1 MVKNIKPFFLV
12 TLREGNCKHHVLNPG
27 FFMIKSLPNLYSF
40 LRLPEKIVSCIT
52 VNISNYYSPKLKPK
66 KKYGDFQ
73 RDDLGN
79 IKYRELLVPD
89 FILKSR
95 QQYIIRLLNQV
106 HLPHYMYGSIGGKN
120 NIQNAQQ
127 HLNKKYFLTIDLQNF
142 FTNINH
148 HQVYKMYCRLGFSS
162 SVSRILTQLTTYR
175 ASLPQGAP
183 SSPVIANLVF
193 LNTADRL
200 NTLAKSNNITFT
212 TFLDDLTFS
221 SNYDFKDIIPQIISL
236 ISYDSFYVAYEKIH
250 YRKDYCEITG
260 LFVKGGVLELPYV
273 MQNKVGLNHC
283 LRAYENQ
290 VQQYNL
296 LQLTVHK

>member
-1 MVKNIKPFFLV
+1 
-12 TLREGNCKHHVLNPG
+12 
-27 FFMIKSLPNLYSF
+27 MIKSLPNLYSF

-52 VNISNYYSPKLKPK
+52 KNIGNYYLPKLKPK

-73 RDDLGN
+73 RDNWGN
-79 IKYRELLVPD
+79 IKYRELFVPD

-95 QQYIIRLLNQV
+95 QQYIARLLNQV
-106 HLPHYMYGSIGGKN
+106 HLPHYMYGSIEGKN

-127 HLNKKYFLTIDLQNF
+127 HLNKKYFLTIDLKNF

-148 HQVYKMYCRLGFSS
+148 HQVYKMFYLLGFSP
-162 SVSRILTQLTTYR
+162 SVSRVLTQLTTYQ

-183 SSPVIANLVF
+183 SSPVIANLIF
-193 LNTADRL
+193 LNTADKL
-200 NTLAKSNNITFT
+200 YALAKSNNITFT

-221 SNYDFKDIIPQIISL
+221 SNYDFKDIVPKIISF
-236 ISYDSFYVAYEKIH
+236 ISDDRFQVAYEKIH

-273 MQNKVGLNHC
+273 MQNKVRLNYC
-283 LRAYENQ
+283 LRAYKNL
-290 VQQYNL
+290 VQQYNQSAKAYPL
-296 LQLTVHK
+296 